1 MSAASGP
8 LSEQSSVRARS
19 ANMSGPSAKALVLAL
34 VAGAAVLMNPAPSA
48 QASDSVTYEIVS
60 DSIPTV
66 DVEYVDQSG
75 RRLVTGVTLPWRLDA
90 VLDNP
95 QGQTGPGAQLRADW
109 RRIRGPAKWV
119 TVRIYQGAQLLCQ
132 STLDVGNA
140 TCYGNTPHVS

>member
-1 MSAASGP
+1 MNGRNATTLLLTLGGAAAMLMSASP
-8 LSEQSSVRARS
+8 T
-19 ANMSGPSAKALVLAL
+19 P
-34 VAGAAVLMNPAPSA
+34 PAH
-48 QASDSVTYEIVS
+48 ASDTVTYEIVS
-60 DSIPTV
+60 DSIPMV

-75 RRLVTGVTLPWRLDA
+75 RKLVTDVALPWRIDVA
-90 VLDNP
+90 LDNP